1 MKRPNLFTYQLLLI
15 VFPVLMFSCQ
25 PDKVKPTSRNELTY
39 PVVVN
44 GKSYS
49 KNQIEQ
55 IYSKI
60 GMLELSK
67 EEKVVIKTIGK
78 NVFSLNK
85 NIIEKTS
92 NEIVSG
98 MQKLTTR
105 RKRTAYYLEVKRG
118 LKEILPEE
126 EFNTLISN
134 INAKLD
140 SVFPNTLRSLTPSQ
154 RIKYFD
160 SLKKNF

>member
-15 VFPVLMFSCQ
+15 VFPILMFGCQ
-25 PDKVKPTSRNELTY
+25 PDKVQPTPPNEITY

-60 GMLELSK
+60 GILELSK

-85 NIIEKTS
+85 DLIEKTS
-92 NEIVSG
+92 DEIVG
-98 MQKLTTR
+98 EMQKLTNRRLRSLYYTR
-105 RKRTAYYLEVKRG
+105 VKKK

-126 EFNTLISN
+126 EYNTLISN
-134 INAKLD
+134 IKAKLD
-140 SVFPNTLRSLTPSQ
+140 SVFPDPFKSLTPSQ
-154 RIKYFD
+154 RKKYID